1 MTTTETNDGDSTE
14 RNVSRRR
21 QTERT
26 SPSAEGTDFE
36 MVTLKENGMISKQ
49 SVWNTLKFHNDFNS
63 FYDWTESK
71 LEHWLNTE

>member
-49 SVWNTLKFHNDFNS
+49 SV
-63 FYDWTESK
+63 
-71 LEHWLNTE
+71 